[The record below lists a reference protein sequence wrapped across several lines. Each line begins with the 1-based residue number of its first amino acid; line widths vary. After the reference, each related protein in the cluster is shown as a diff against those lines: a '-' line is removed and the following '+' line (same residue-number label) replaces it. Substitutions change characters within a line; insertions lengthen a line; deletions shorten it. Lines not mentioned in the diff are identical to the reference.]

1 MATIILWKWWQW
13 NGETCKYRSWRA
25 AGDSEIICAASLY
38 FVCYPSLYSF
48 LFLPLF
54 CMLSLFLF
62 CFFIV
67 IPTLHLLLLIVM
79 TPFISHLLFLSSHHL
94 ACYPSLY
101 FASAMSSNFIC
112 LICIFTFWFYS
123 LLCPPLSN
131 WTDKWKSMDTKSAAH
146 IGASVDQLTHHW
158 KILMRPHLSARLAFC
173 SPSAA
178 ITCDIH
184 HYHHYSPFSP
194 FSPLS
199 PLFIIFTIITIT
211 IIIIDQFWFIIISII
226 VMITFESAKLSK

>member
-1 MATIILWKWWQW
+1 MMAMKWRNLQVSELE
-13 NGETCKYRSWRA
+13 GSWGLGNYLR
-25 AGDSEIICAASLY
+25 C
-38 FVCYPSLYSF
+38 
-48 LFLPLF
+48 LPIF
-54 CMLSLFLF
+54 CLLSLFLF

-184 HYHHYSPFSP
+184 HYHHYHHFDHN
-194 FSPLS
+194 SPLS
-199 PLFIIFTIITIT
+199 PLFTIIYHYHHNHHNH
-211 IIIIDQFWFIIISII
+211 DQLWFIIISII

>member
-48 LFLPLF
+48 LFLPIF

-94 ACYPSLY
+94 ACFPSLY
-101 FASAMSSNFIC
+101 FASAMSSHFIC
-112 LICIFTFWFYS
+112 YASLHFDFTHCYVRLYLTELINEKVWTPN
-123 LLCPPLSN
+123 PPHTLVHPLIN
-131 WTDKWKSMDTKSAAH
+131 WPIIGKSSW
-146 IGASVDQLTHHW
+146 GLT
-158 KILMRPHLSARLAFC
+158 
-173 SPSAA
+173 
-178 ITCDIH
+178 
-184 HYHHYSPFSP
+184 
-194 FSPLS
+194 
-199 PLFIIFTIITIT
+199 
-211 IIIIDQFWFIIISII
+211 
-226 VMITFESAKLSK
+226 